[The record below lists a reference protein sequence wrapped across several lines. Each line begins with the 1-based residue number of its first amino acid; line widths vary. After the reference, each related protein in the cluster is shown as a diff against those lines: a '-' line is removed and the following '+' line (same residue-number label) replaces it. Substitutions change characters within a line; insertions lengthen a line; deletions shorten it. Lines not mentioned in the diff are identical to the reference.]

1 VVLKNHI
8 FLNNTTTKL
17 SYLRGVTFKL
27 KAMEEIKNNFL
38 EAKSVLETFISDEKN
53 FEAINK
59 AGNLLVSAIKQGNK
73 IIACGNGGSMADS
86 MHFAEELTG
95 RFRDSRKPV
104 PAMAISDPTHLSCT
118 SNDYGY
124 EYVFSR
130 WVEAFGK
137 KGDILLGIST
147 SGNSGNV
154 IRACNVARE
163 KGMKII
169 VLTGKDGGKL
179 GAIGDVEIRAPRSEY
194 ADRAQEIHIK
204 IIHSLIHY
212 IELSLDL

>member
-1 VVLKNHI
+1 
-8 FLNNTTTKL
+8 
-17 SYLRGVTFKL
+17 
-27 KAMEEIKNNFL
+27 MEEIKNNFL
-38 EAKSVLETFISDEKN
+38 EAQSVLEQFISDEKN
-53 FEAINK
+53 LEAIEN
-59 AGNLLVSAIKQGNK
+59 AGQLLVNSLERGNK
-73 IIACGNGGSMADS
+73 IIACGNGGSMSDS

-95 RFRDSRKPV
+95 RFRDSRRPI
-104 PAMAISDPTHLSCT
+104 PAMSISDPTHLSCT

-137 KGDILLGIST
+137 EGDVLLGIST

-154 IRACNVARE
+154 IKACDVARK
-163 KGMKII
+163 KGMKIV

-179 GAIGDVEIRAPRSEY
+179 SSIGDVEIRAPKSDY

-212 IELSLDL
+212 IELKLDLSE

>member
-1 VVLKNHI
+1 
-8 FLNNTTTKL
+8 
-17 SYLRGVTFKL
+17 
-27 KAMEEIKNNFL
+27 MEEIKNNFL
-38 EAKSVLETFISDEKN
+38 EAQSVLEQFISDDKN
-53 FEAINK
+53 FEAIEN
-59 AGNLLVSAIKQGNK
+59 AGHLLVSSLKKGNK
-73 IIACGNGGSMADS
+73 IIACGNGGSMSDS

-95 RFRDSRKPV
+95 RFRDSRRPI
-104 PAMAISDPTHLSCT
+104 PAMSISDPTHLSCT

-137 KGDILLGIST
+137 EGDVLFGIST

-154 IRACNVARE
+154 IKACDVARE
-163 KGMKII
+163 KGMKIV

-179 GAIGDVEIRAPRSEY
+179 SSIGDVEIRAPKSDY

-212 IELSLDL
+212 IELKLDLSE

>member
-1 VVLKNHI
+1 
-8 FLNNTTTKL
+8 
-17 SYLRGVTFKL
+17 
-27 KAMEEIKNNFL
+27 MEEIKNNFL
-38 EAKSVLETFISDEKN
+38 EAQSVLDQFISDEKN
-53 FEAINK
+53 IEAIEN
-59 AGNLLVSAIKQGNK
+59 AGQLMVNSLKSGNK
-73 IIACGNGGSMADS
+73 IIACGNGGSMSDS

-95 RFRDSRKPV
+95 RFRDSRKPI
-104 PAMAISDPTHLSCT
+104 PAMSVSDPTHLSCT

-124 EYVFSR
+124 DYVFSR

-137 KGDILLGIST
+137 EGDVLLGIST

-154 IRACNVARE
+154 IKACDVARQ
-163 KGMKII
+163 KGMKIV

-179 GAIGDVEIRAPRSEY
+179 GSIGDVEIRAPKSEY

-212 IELSLDL
+212 IELKLDLSE

>member
-1 VVLKNHI
+1 
-8 FLNNTTTKL
+8 
-17 SYLRGVTFKL
+17 
-27 KAMEEIKNNFL
+27 MEAIKNNFL
-38 EAKSVLETFISDEKN
+38 EAQSVLETFISNEKN
-53 FEAINK
+53 IEAIDN
-59 AGNLLVSAIKQGNK
+59 AGALMVSAIQQGNK

-95 RFRDSRKPV
+95 RFRDSRRPI

-137 KGDILLGIST
+137 EGDVLMGIST
-147 SGNSGNV
+147 SGNSGN
-154 IRACNVARE
+154 IIKACDFARK
-163 KGMKII
+163 KGMKIV

-179 GAIGDVEIRAPRSEY
+179 GATGDVEIRAPKSQY
-194 ADRAQEIHIK
+194 ADRTQEIHIK

-212 IELSLDL
+212 IELKLGL

>member
-1 VVLKNHI
+1 
-8 FLNNTTTKL
+8 
-17 SYLRGVTFKL
+17 
-27 KAMEEIKNNFL
+27 MEEIKNNFL
-38 EAKSVLETFISDEKN
+38 EAQSVLEQFISDNKN
-53 FEAINK
+53 LEAIES
-59 AGNLLVSAIKQGNK
+59 AGQLLVNSLEKGKK
-73 IIACGNGGSMADS
+73 IIACGNGGSMSDS

-95 RFRDSRKPV
+95 RFRDSRKPI
-104 PAMAISDPTHLSCT
+104 PAMSVSDPTHLSCT

-137 KGDILLGIST
+137 EGDVLLGIST

-154 IRACNVARE
+154 IKACDVARK
-163 KGMKII
+163 KGMKIV

-179 GAIGDVEIRAPRSEY
+179 GSIGDVEIRAPKSEY

-212 IELSLDL
+212 IELKLDLSE

>member
-1 VVLKNHI
+1 
-8 FLNNTTTKL
+8 
-17 SYLRGVTFKL
+17 
-27 KAMEEIKNNFL
+27 MEEIKNNFL
-38 EAKSVLETFISDEKN
+38 EAQSVLDQFISDEKN
-53 FEAINK
+53 IEAIEN
-59 AGNLLVSAIKQGNK
+59 AGQLMVNSLKSGNK
-73 IIACGNGGSMADS
+73 IIACGNGGSMSDS

-95 RFRDSRKPV
+95 RFRDSRKPI
-104 PAMAISDPTHLSCT
+104 PAMSVSDPTHLSCT

-137 KGDILLGIST
+137 EGDVLLGIST

-154 IRACNVARE
+154 IKACDVARK
-163 KGMKII
+163 KGMKIV

-179 GAIGDVEIRAPRSEY
+179 GAIGDVEIRAPKSEY

-212 IELSLDL
+212 IELKLDLSE

>member
-1 VVLKNHI
+1 
-8 FLNNTTTKL
+8 
-17 SYLRGVTFKL
+17 
-27 KAMEEIKNNFL
+27 MEEVKNNFL
-38 EAKSVLETFISDEKN
+38 EAQSVLEQFISDEKN
-53 FEAINK
+53 IEAIEK
-59 AGNLLVSAIKQGNK
+59 AGQLLVKRLEEGNK
-73 IIACGNGGSMADS
+73 IIACGNGGSMSDS

-95 RFRDSRKPV
+95 RFRDSRRPI
-104 PAMAISDPTHLSCT
+104 PAMSISDPTHLSCT

-137 KGDILLGIST
+137 EGDVLLGIST

-154 IRACNVARE
+154 IKACDVARK
-163 KGMKII
+163 KGMKIV

-179 GAIGDVEIRAPRSEY
+179 GSIGDVEIRAPKSEY

-212 IELSLDL
+212 IELKLDLSE